1 MYGLNP
7 PLKTL
12 FALLCLTLPAA
23 SAQSAPTAF
32 PFTYNNFQLGLLGG
46 YAGGGSVQLF
56 ANYNNVAGPLGL
68 RLSVG
73 RSSREGGFDDD
84 SDLGLLGTLRDQRK
98 SGLIRSE
105 RASALFYGLGATYD
119 LGQQIPGLET
129 SLYGG
134 LRYGQF
140 NSRLTYKGG
149 QYTDYSSRAFGVGV
163 GSQAAYL
170 LTNSLNL
177 VGDVGLDQYF
187 GGGPI
192 VRRDDRNNT
201 DTFKPG
207 EGGYDTV
214 NQAVKR
220 PGTVLKVMLGV
231 RYSF

>member
-12 FALLCLTLPAA
+12 FALLCFTLPAA
-23 SAQSAPTAF
+23 SAQTAPAAL
-32 PFTYNNFQLGLLGG
+32 PFSYTNFQFGLLGG
-46 YAGGGSVQLF
+46 YADGRSVRVF
-56 ANYNNVAGPLGL
+56 ANYNNLAGPLGL

-73 RSSREGGFDDD
+73 RSSKEGGFDEDA
-84 SDLGLLGTLRDQRK
+84 DLGLLGSIGQQKK
-98 SGLIRSE
+98 SGLISSE
-105 RASALFYGLGATYD
+105 RANALFFGLGATYD

-129 SLYGG
+129 SFYGG
-134 LRYGQF
+134 LRYGRF

-149 QYTDYSSRAFGVGV
+149 QYTDYSSSAFGIGL

-170 LTNSLNL
+170 LTNSLSV
-177 VGDVGLDQYF
+177 VGDVGVDQYF

-192 VRRDDRNNT
+192 VSRDDRNNT

-207 EGGYDTV
+207 EGGYEAI
-214 NQAVKR
+214 NKAVKR

>member
-23 SAQSAPTAF
+23 SAQAAPAAL
-32 PFTYNNFQLGLLGG
+32 PFSYTNFQLGLLGG
-46 YAGGGSVQLF
+46 YADGRSVQVF
-56 ANYNNVAGPLGL
+56 ANYNNLAGPLGL

-73 RSSREGGFDDD
+73 RSSKEGGFDEDA
-84 SDLGLLGTLRDQRK
+84 DLGLLGTLREQRK
-98 SGLIRSE
+98 SGLISSE
-105 RASALFYGLGATYD
+105 RASALFFGLGATYD

-129 SLYGG
+129 SFYGG
-134 LRYGQF
+134 LRYGRF

-149 QYTDYSSRAFGVGV
+149 QYTDYSSSALGVGL

-170 LTNSLNL
+170 LTNSLSV
-177 VGDVGLDQYF
+177 VGDVGVDQYSRS
-187 GGGPI
+187 GPI
-192 VRRDDRNNT
+192 VSRDDRNNT

-207 EGGYDTV
+207 EGGYDTI
-214 NQAVKR
+214 NKAVKR